1 MNQVLSSVLCFATS
15 ARVKVLEGTGIDIV
29 AAALTGESELIWGG
43 ITRNGQKE
51 DSVKGES
58 RAGDHDRF
66 IVDAG
71 SSPEQG
77 SRGLSPARRPDFGGL
92 FRLAPRVPR
101 LAEGSGHLG
110 GLECGELHQP

>member
-1 MNQVLSSVLCFATS
+1 VLRDLGA
-15 ARVKVLEGTGIDIV
+15 
-29 AAALTGESELIWGG
+29 GESLGGDLDRHCGGGHSLEKVNKSGG

-51 DSVKGES
+51 DSVTGNH

-66 IVDAG
+66 ILDAG

-92 FRLAPRVPR
+92 LRLAPRVPR
-101 LAEGSGHLG
+101 LAEGSGNLG